1 MPYKRLMNM
10 IQTIFQPQ
18 RKLAP
23 PPIIKTQYLPQ
34 VPSPIKLP
42 ARQIPRAEH
51 SVSRKN
57 ISKNAIKVLYQL
69 HQAGYQAFLVGGGI
83 RDMLLGM
90 KPKDFDVATNASP
103 EQVRQVF
110 RNCRLI
116 GRRFLLAHV
125 HFGQEI
131 IEVATF
137 RKQHDE
143 SGGGVIEDGQI
154 IRDNVY
160 GTIDDD
166 ACRRDFTIN
175 ALYYDISNFSL
186 LDYANGMDDIQA
198 KLIRL
203 IGNPAERYKE
213 DPVRMLR
220 AVRLAAKLGF
230 EIEEETAKAIY
241 EYNHLLE
248 NTHAARLYEE
258 VLKMF
263 LSGHAHAS
271 FLKLREF
278 GLFKHLFP
286 QTEASFDNPLALTL
300 VEQALKNTDER
311 VVTDKPVTPAFLFA
325 ALLWFPILRL
335 QPKCREEGL
344 SEQDCLVTAIDKV
357 LHRQAQTIAIPR
369 RISILSHEIWL
380 LQPRLTRPKTK
391 RSFRITTHPRFRAGY
406 DFLCLRAEAGEEV
419 EDSAHWWT
427 RVQEVDQSQWEQLLE
442 TTPTPRSNRNHRRRK
457 KKKTPSTSAPSAEQ

>member
-1 MPYKRLMNM
+1 MPYKRLMNI
-10 IQTIFQPQ
+10 IQTLFNPPKRQPLSPAITT
-18 RKLAP
+18 RHLIKLP
-23 PPIIKTQYLPQ
+23 PPIQ
-34 VPSPIKLP
+34 LP
-42 ARQIPRAEH
+42 AKQIPRAQH

-57 ISKNAIKVLYQL
+57 ISKNAVKVLYQL
-69 HQAGYQAFLVGGGI
+69 HQSGYQAFLVGGGI
-83 RDMLLGM
+83 RDLLLGL

-143 SGGGVIEDGQI
+143 SGDGVIENGCI

-160 GTIDDD
+160 GTIDED

-186 LDYANGMDDIQA
+186 LDYADGMADLQA
-198 KLIRL
+198 KIIRL
-203 IGNPAERYKE
+203 IGNPVERYQE

-230 EIEEETAKAIY
+230 EIEPETAKAIHQF
-241 EYNHLLE
+241 NHLLE

-263 LSGHAHAS
+263 LGGYAYPS
-271 FLKLREF
+271 FVKLREF
-278 GLFKHLFP
+278 GLFKRLFP
-286 QTEASFDNPLALTL
+286 QTEACLDDPIALAL

-311 VVTDKPVTPAFLFA
+311 VAADKSVTPAFLLA

-335 QPKCREEGL
+335 IPEYRDKGL
-344 SEQDCLVTAIDKV
+344 SEQDCLVSAIDKV
-357 LHRQAQTIAIPR
+357 IDRQIQRISIPR
-369 RISILSHEIWL
+369 RVTILSHEIWL

-391 RSFRITTHPRFRAGY
+391 RSLRIMTHQRFRAGY
-406 DFLCLRAEAGEEV
+406 DFLYLRAQAGENV
-419 EDSAHWWT
+419 ADSAQWWT
-427 RVQEVDQSQWEQLLE
+427 QVQTMDEAQREQFFD
-442 TTPTPRSNRNHRRRK
+442 TVPSHRSNRNNRRRK
-457 KKKTPSTSAPSAEQ
+457 KKKPPTTPV

>member
-1 MPYKRLMNM
+1 MPYKRLKNI
-10 IQTIFQPQ
+10 IQTLFNP
-18 RKLAP
+18 KKKPTL
-23 PPIIKTQYLPQ
+23 PPIITTRPSIKL
-34 VPSPIKLP
+34 PSPIQLP
-42 ARQIPRAEH
+42 AKHIPRAQH

-57 ISKNAIKVLYQL
+57 ISKNAVKVLYQL

-83 RDMLLGM
+83 RDTLLGL

-103 EQVRQVF
+103 EEVRQLF

-137 RKQHDE
+137 RKQHDA
-143 SGGGVIEDGQI
+143 SGDGVIENGCI

-160 GTIDDD
+160 GTIDED

-175 ALYYDISNFSL
+175 ALYYDISDFSL
-186 LDYANGMDDIQA
+186 LDYADGLADLQA
-198 KLIRL
+198 KMIRL
-203 IGNPAERYKE
+203 IGNPDDRYQE

-230 EIEEETAKAIY
+230 EIEPETAKAIHKY
-241 EYNHLLE
+241 SHLLE
-248 NTHAARLYEE
+248 KTHAARLYEE

-263 LSGHAHAS
+263 LGGYAHPS

-278 GLFKHLFP
+278 GLFKFLFP
-286 QTEASFDNPLALTL
+286 ETEACFDDPTALIL

-311 VVTDKPVTPAFLFA
+311 VATDKPVTPAFLFA

-335 QPKCREEGL
+335 IPECQERGL
-344 SEQDCLVTAIDKV
+344 SEQDCLVSATDKV
-357 LHRQAQTIAIPR
+357 INRQVRHLAIPR
-369 RISILSHEIWL
+369 RITILSHEIWL

-391 RSFRITTHPRFRAGY
+391 RSLRIMTHPRFRAGY
-406 DFLCLRAEAGEEV
+406 DFLCLRAQAGEPV
-419 EDSAHWWT
+419 EDSSEWWT
-427 RVQEVDQSQWEQLLE
+427 KIQSVDESEREQLIGTMPLQR
-442 TTPTPRSNRNHRRRK
+442 TRRNNRRRRK
-457 KKKTPSTSAPSAEQ
+457 KKTTSPAQED

>member
-1 MPYKRLMNM
+1 VAYKRLVNL
-10 IQTIFQPQ
+10 IQTLFNP
-18 RKLAP
+18 KKNPSP
-23 PPIIKTQYLPQ
+23 PPLLTMRPSTIKL
-34 VPSPIKLP
+34 PSPIQLP
-42 ARQIPRAEH
+42 AKHIPRAQH

-57 ISKNAIKVLYQL
+57 ISKNAVKVLYQL
-69 HQAGYQAFLVGGGI
+69 HQSGYQAFLVGGGI
-83 RDMLLGM
+83 RDTLLGL

-143 SGGGVIEDGQI
+143 SGDGVIENGCI

-160 GTIDDD
+160 GTIDED

-175 ALYYDISNFSL
+175 ALYYDIADFSL
-186 LDYANGMDDIQA
+186 LDYANGLDDLHA
-198 KLIRL
+198 KIIRL
-203 IGNPAERYKE
+203 IGNPAERYQE

-230 EIEEETAKAIY
+230 EIEPETAKPIHQFS
-241 EYNHLLE
+241 HLLE

-263 LSGHAHAS
+263 LSGHAYPS

-278 GLFKHLFP
+278 GLFKFLFP
-286 QTEASFDNPLALTL
+286 QTEACFDDPCALAL
-300 VEQALKNTDER
+300 VEQALKNTDAR
-311 VVTDKPVTPAFLFA
+311 VAADKPITPAFLFA

-335 QPKCREEGL
+335 IPEFRDRGL
-344 SEQDCLVTAIDKV
+344 SEQDCLVSAIDKV
-357 LHRQAQTIAIPR
+357 INRQVRHISIPR
-369 RISILSHEIWL
+369 RITILSHEIWL

-391 RSFRITTHPRFRAGY
+391 RSLRIMTHPRFRAGY
-406 DFLCLRAEAGEEV
+406 DFLCLRAQAGEKV
-419 EDSAHWWT
+419 EDSAQWWT
-427 RVQEVDQSQWEQLLE
+427 KIQEMDEGERQRFLE
-442 TTPTPRSNRNHRRRK
+442 TVPNPRAHRNNRRRK
-457 KKKTPSTSAPSAEQ
+457 KKKPESPQEN